1 MRRQRNRFQI
11 KEHEKS
17 PEKELNEMEASKLPD
32 TEFKTMVIMILKG
45 LTDYKELSE
54 NYNKM

>member
-1 MRRQRNRFQI
+1 M
-11 KEHEKS
+11 EDS
-17 PEKELNEMEASKLPD
+17 LLKELNEMEASKLPD